1 MLNFFGASFSPHSDA
16 RHLIRIS
23 RLARPLRARV
33 HISVHMCVCLSVH
46 THVQMISGET
56 EGRFALTGTSDI
68 GIPYAHVQELEELE
82 RFGHFGARAGREG
95 RCVPD
100 APPVLTAATA
110 AVKAPCS

>member
-1 MLNFFGASFSPHSDA
+1 MLNFFGVSFSPHSDA

-33 HISVHMCVCLSVH
+33 RISVHMCVCLSVH
-46 THVQMISGET
+46 MHARMISGET

-68 GIPYAHVQELEELE
+68 GIPYAHVQELE

>member
-68 GIPYAHVQELEELE
+68 GIPYAHVQELE
-82 RFGHFGARAGREG
+82 RFGHFGARAGRES

>member
-16 RHLIRIS
+16 RHLIHIS
-23 RLARPLRARV
+23 RLARPLRARAYICTYV
-33 HISVHMCVCLSVH
+33 CVFIRTHAH
-46 THVQMISGET
+46 THAQMISGET

-68 GIPYAHVQELEELE
+68 GIPYVHVQELE